1 MIDVFETWFNQ
12 FTRAEQIKLLKH
24 IRKNH
29 FDMIEG
35 FTSKPSSRI
44 DKRLLE
50 TPIVAK
56 SQNEYTISSIDK

>member
-1 MIDVFETWFNQ
+1 MIEVFETWFNQ
-12 FTRAEQIKLLKH
+12 FTRAEQIKLMKH

-29 FDMIEG
+29 FDLIEG

-50 TPIVAK
+50 TSIGAK
-56 SQNEYTISSIDK
+56 SQNEFAVSSVK

>member
-1 MIDVFETWFNQ
+1 MIEVFETWFNQ
-12 FTRAEQIKLLKH
+12 FTRAEQIKLMKH

-29 FDMIEG
+29 FDLIEG

-50 TPIVAK
+50 TSIGAK
-56 SQNEYTISSIDK
+56 SQSEFAVSSVK